1 MDREGQIFSHFDSLK
16 QALSH
21 DWFLDYIFASAKL
34 AGNEISPAIRPHAL
48 VYMLADVLWTHNM
61 RHLDK
66 EVKRISFSHN
76 RNPQSD
82 TDRKLHTLREDIEYL
97 KSSVQQTHRHAPA
110 TLQDYFLNASDWPG
124 RPDTTPLDYLSQ
136 LAEDAT
142 ALQTFLTDSLNL
154 LLASL
159 ALEGNERANIL
170 TVLAAVYVPLS
181 FVASIFGMNLKELNG
196 SDQPL
201 WVCLEVLGVV
211 LIVTAAVIMGYV
223 KRAWICRTLRWVLLG
238 AR

>member
-66 EVKRISFSHN
+66 EVKRISCHN